1 MTDIKF
7 KSDMDVDLIDLMGD
21 DETVAKAAR
30 VSTGNDRVDQ
40 GDVTGLLKFL
50 TGEGHTSTLEHCTIT
65 VRAHVPIFVHR
76 QLMTHRTLSKN
87 SESGRYRELQPV
99 FYVPDE
105 DRPLVNAGSGARPV
119 LVHSEDADL
128 YSVEAF
134 EHMSLASAAW
144 DQYKRSLARGTATE
158 VARNYLPVTTYTSLY
173 MTGNLLGWFNFLR
186 LRLGHHGHPQAET
199 QEVAKKVS
207 EIIAENFPV
216 TYKSWVETQRELTQ

>member
-7 KSDMDVDLIDLMGD
+7 KSDMDVELIDLMGN
-21 DETVAKAAR
+21 DETVARAAR
-30 VSTGNDRVDQ
+30 VSTGKDQ
-40 GDVTGLLKFL
+40 LEQGKIEGLIKYLVR
-50 TGEGHTSTLEHCTIT
+50 EGHTSTLEHCTLT
-65 VRAHVPIFVHR
+65 VRIHAPIFVMR
-76 QLMTHRTLSKN
+76 QIYTHRTLSKN

-105 DRPLVNAGSGARPV
+105 DRALVNAGSGAHPK
-119 LVHSEDADL
+119 LVASEDPDL
-128 YSVEAF
+128 YSNEAW

-173 MTGNLLGWFNFLR
+173 MTGNLLGWFNLLR
-186 LRLGHHGHPQAET
+186 PRLGHHGHPQAEI

-207 EIIAENFPV
+207 EIISEHFPI
-216 TYKSWVETQRELTQ
+216 TYKAWWESQRA